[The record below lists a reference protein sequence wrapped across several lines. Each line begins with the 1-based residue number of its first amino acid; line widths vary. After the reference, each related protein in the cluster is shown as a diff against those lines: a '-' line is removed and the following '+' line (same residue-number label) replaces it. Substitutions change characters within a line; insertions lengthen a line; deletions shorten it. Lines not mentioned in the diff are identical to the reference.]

1 MPDDHQLVSYAV
13 GMVGLIESIKCSEQ
27 QASGYSEHHAI
38 LRYLSS
44 AYPDVAD
51 HWYPADVKKRAQ
63 IDCILDWHHTNL
75 RPGSGG
81 LTINRVAAP
90 LLGRPLD
97 EKTAAESEVLLKASI
112 KRIDTLW
119 LNKEG
124 SFLTGNEQPSIADLS
139 LACELMQVEFLGEE
153 YKSELLSPHPKVKH
167 WLKAGDVH
175 QKLKAGALAFRK

>member
-1 MPDDHQLVSYAV
+1 MGLVPAIDDHGFYLF
-13 GMVGLIESIKCSEQ
+13 ES
-27 QASGYSEHHAI
+27 HAI

-97 EKTAAESEVLLKASI
+97 EKAAAESEVLLKASI

-167 WLKAGDVH
+167 WLDAVEKALAPHFGDVH